1 MLLVGCGRIGFAS
14 LSDSSNHGGDS
25 GDDADTTPPT
35 AHTTAYSIVDTA
47 GITATGS
54 EADGTHLVFVDN
66 TPGMNGNLVIFREGD
81 NAATIKAYVST
92 DGGITWTRY
101 ILMPT
106 NTVGINAMG
115 ACQDTVDHAFHLI
128 WLDTTNADQYG
139 RWKPSYTGG
148 DITGFSFATAF
159 AFFDDGGDSP
169 GPRDIAEIV
178 DASGNHRL
186 VFAGTGPS
194 GGSTGLYKLAVT
206 TVAIGLAPMAQNDW
220 AKASDVTKTGSDDQ
234 LLPNNYATGDGPNSY
249 MVTVSSNLVGGVT
262 APIVVV
268 AGLPIDK
275 KLLAWTITPTAGTN
289 DFAISATQ
297 TLSTFFGSGTGT
309 RADASLSLASAP
321 SGVAI
326 VAYNEDSAAPSPGLH
341 VATVDTAGTVVVD
354 AYPQP
359 STSTQ
364 ARHAVIATDSVS
376 RPAVLYADGAGNILG
391 TLFWNPAWLP
401 ATQVSTLSTP
411 AGAWNISNVWRPG
424 GQDSFGVYRDAG
436 ASTTTTFSQVYW
448 R

>member
-1 MLLVGCGRIGFAS
+1 MLLAGCGRIGFAS
-14 LSDSSNHGGDS
+14 LSDSSSGGDG

-35 AHTTAYSIVDTA
+35 AHATADSIVDTA

-81 NAATIKAYVST
+81 NIATIKAYVST
-92 DGGITWTRY
+92 DGGITWKRY
-101 ILMPT
+101 ILSPT

-115 ACQDTVDHAFHLI
+115 ACQDTIDHVFHLI

-139 RWKPSYTGG
+139 SWQPSYIGG
-148 DITGFSFATAF
+148 DITGFSFVTAF

-178 DASGNHRL
+178 DSNGNHRL

-194 GGSTGLYKLAVT
+194 GGSTGRYKLAIT
-206 TVAIGLAPMAQNDW
+206 TVAAGLAPTAQTDW
-220 AKASDVTKTGSDDQ
+220 APASDAIKTGMDDQ
-234 LLPNNYATGDGPNSY
+234 LLPNSYATGDGPNSY
-249 MVTVSSNLVGGVT
+249 MVTVSSNLVGGAT

-275 KLLAWTITPTAGTN
+275 KLLSWTITPIGATDN
-289 DFAISATQ
+289 FAVSAAL
-297 TLSTFFGSGTGT
+297 TLSTYFGSGTGT

-321 SGVAI
+321 SGVAL

-341 VATVDTAGTVVVD
+341 VATVDTSGNVIVD

-359 STSTQ
+359 TTSTQ
-364 ARHAVIATDSVS
+364 ARHAVIATDSAS
-376 RPAVLYADGAGNILG
+376 RPGVLYADGTGNILG
-391 TLFWNPAWLP
+391 TLFWISSWLP
-401 ATQVSTLSTP
+401 AAQVSTLSTP
-411 AGAWNISNVWRPG
+411 AGAWNVSNVWRPG

-436 ASTTTTFSQVYW
+436 ASTSTTFSQVYW

>member
-1 MLLVGCGRIGFAS
+1 MLLAGCGRIGFAS
-14 LSDSSNHGGDS
+14 LADSSNSGDGGGD
-25 GDDADTTPPT
+25 DDADTTPPSP
-35 AHTTAYSIVDTA
+35 HTTAYSVVDTA

-92 DGGITWTRY
+92 DAGITWTRY

-115 ACQDTVDHAFHLI
+115 ACQDTVDHLFHLI
-128 WLDTTNADQYG
+128 WLDTSVADQYG
-139 RWKPSYTGG
+139 SWKPTYTGG
-148 DITGFSFATAF
+148 DITGFTFVTAF
-159 AFFDDGGDSP
+159 SFFDDGGDSP
-169 GPRDIAEIV
+169 GPRDIAEIL
-178 DASGNHRL
+178 DASGHHRL

-194 GGSTGLYKLAVT
+194 SGSTGRYKLAVT
-206 TVAIGLAPMAQNDW
+206 TVAAGLAPSSQTDW
-220 AKASDVTKTGSDDQ
+220 AKASDATQTGIDDQ
-234 LLPNNYATGDGPNSY
+234 LLANNFATGDGPNSY

-268 AGLPIDK
+268 AGLPIDE
-275 KLLAWTITPTAGTN
+275 KLLAWTITPIGTEN
-289 DFAISATQ
+289 FAISAAV

-326 VAYNEDSAAPSPGLH
+326 VAYNEASAAPSPGLH
-341 VATVDTAGTVVVD
+341 VATVDTSGNVVVD

-364 ARHAVIATDSVS
+364 ARHAVIATDSAS
-376 RPAVLYADGAGNILG
+376 RPGVLYADGAGNILG
-391 TLFWNPAWLP
+391 TLFWTPSWLP
-401 ATQVSTLSTP
+401 AAQVSTSSTP
-411 AGAWNISNVWRPG
+411 AGAWNVSNVWRPG
-424 GQDSFGVYRDAG
+424 GQDAFGVYRDAG
-436 ASTTTTFSQVYW
+436 AATTTTFSQVYW